1 MSGIGALDIAIL
13 AVLALSVAWGIWRG
27 FVREILSL
35 AGWVL
40 AFLAANAV
48 AAPIGDTLPAS
59 LATPEIRVLIAFV
72 VVFVF
77 TLSAIALAAALLSRL
92 FRKAGLGGVD
102 RTLGAVF
109 GLARG
114 AVILL
119 AITLAAGLTSLPRD
133 PMWKQSVG
141 AGMLTRTVLQLKGWL
156 PPRLER
162 RLRYD

>member
-1 MSGIGALDIAIL
+1 MNPLDIAIV
-13 AVLALSVAWGIWRG
+13 AVLGMSIAWGAWRG

-48 AAPIGDTLPAS
+48 AAPLGELLPAS
-59 LATPEIRVLIAFV
+59 WARAEVRVLIAFI
-72 VVFVF
+72 VVFVLV
-77 TLSAIALAAALLSRL
+77 LSALTLVATLISKL
-92 FRKAGLGGVD
+92 FKKAGLGGVD
-102 RTLGAVF
+102 RTLGGLF

-114 AVILL
+114 VLILL
-119 AITLAAGLTSLPRD
+119 AITLAAGLTSLPGDAR
-133 PMWKQSVG
+133 WKHSVG
-141 AGMLTRTVLQLKGWL
+141 AGMLTRTVLQLKPWL

>member
-1 MSGIGALDIAIL
+1 MSLLDIAMVAIL
-13 AVLALSVAWGIWRG
+13 VLSLLLGVWRG

-48 AAPIGDTLPAS
+48 AAPIGDALPSSIAR
-59 LATPEIRVLIAFV
+59 PEVRVLIAFI

-77 TLSAIALAAALLSRL
+77 TLSATALAALLLSKL
-92 FRKAGLGGVD
+92 FKAAGLGGVD
-102 RTLGAVF
+102 RTLGGLF

-114 AVILL
+114 VVILL
-119 AITLAAGLTSLPRD
+119 AITIAAGLTALPKH
-133 PMWKQSVG
+133 PLWKESVG

-156 PPRLER
+156 PPRLES

>member
-1 MSGIGALDIAIL
+1 MSLLDIAIVAIL
-13 AVLALSVAWGIWRG
+13 VLSLLLGVWRG

-48 AAPIGDTLPAS
+48 AAPIGDALPSSIAR
-59 LATPEIRVLIAFV
+59 PEVRVLIAFI

-77 TLSAIALAAALLSRL
+77 TLSATALAALLLSKL
-92 FRKAGLGGVD
+92 FKAAGLGGVD
-102 RTLGAVF
+102 RTLGGLF

-114 AVILL
+114 VVILL
-119 AITLAAGLTSLPRD
+119 AITIAAGLTALPKH
-133 PMWKQSVG
+133 PLWKESVG

-156 PPRLER
+156 PPRLES

>member
-1 MSGIGALDIAIL
+1 MSLLDIAIVAIL
-13 AVLALSVAWGIWRG
+13 VLSLLLGVWRG
-27 FVREILSL
+27 FVREIFSL

-48 AAPIGDTLPAS
+48 AAPIGDALPTAI
-59 LATPEIRVLIAFV
+59 ARPEVRVLIAFI

-77 TLSAIALAAALLSRL
+77 TLSATALAAMLVSKL
-92 FRKAGLGGVD
+92 FKAAGLGGVD
-102 RTLGAVF
+102 RTLGGVF

-114 AVILL
+114 VVILL
-119 AITLAAGLTSLPRD
+119 AITIAAGLTALPKH
-133 PMWKQSVG
+133 PLWKESVG

-156 PPRLER
+156 PPRLES

>member
-1 MSGIGALDIAIL
+1 MTPLDIAIV
-13 AVLALSVAWGIWRG
+13 AVLVLSMAWGMWRG

-48 AAPIGDTLPAS
+48 AAQLGELLPAS
-59 LATPEIRVLIAFV
+59 WAREEVRVLIAFI
-72 VVFVF
+72 VVFVLV
-77 TLSAIALAAALLSRL
+77 LSALTLVAALISKL
-92 FRKAGLGGVD
+92 FKKAGLGGVD
-102 RTLGAVF
+102 RTLGALF

-114 AVILL
+114 VVILL
-119 AITLAAGLTSLPRD
+119 AITLAAGLSSLPRA
-133 PMWKQSVG
+133 PIWKRSVG
-141 AGMLTRTVLQLKGWL
+141 AGMLTRTVLQLKPWL

>member
-1 MSGIGALDIAIL
+1 MSPLDIAIV
-13 AVLALSVAWGIWRG
+13 AVLVLSIAWGILRG

-48 AAPIGDTLPAS
+48 AAQLGELLPAS
-59 LATPEIRVLIAFV
+59 WARAEVRVLIAFV
-72 VVFVF
+72 VVFVLV
-77 TLSAIALAAALLSRL
+77 LSATTLVALLISKL
-92 FRKAGLGGVD
+92 FKRAGLGGVD
-102 RTLGAVF
+102 RTLGGIF

-114 AVILL
+114 VLILVAVTI
-119 AITLAAGLTSLPRD
+119 AAGLTTLPRGAL
-133 PMWKQSVG
+133 WKESVG
-141 AGMLTRTVLQLKGWL
+141 AGMLTRTVQQLRPWL

>member
-1 MSGIGALDIAIL
+1 MSPLDIAIVV
-13 AVLALSVAWGIWRG
+13 VLGLSMAWGIWRG

-35 AGWVL
+35 AGWVI
-40 AFLAANAV
+40 AFLVANAV
-48 AAPIGDTLPAS
+48 AAPIGEALPEG
-59 LATPEIRVLIAFV
+59 LARPELRVLIAFV

-77 TLSAIALAAALLSRL
+77 ALSAMTLVAMLLSKL
-92 FRKAGLGGVD
+92 FRRAGLGGVD
-102 RTLGAVF
+102 RTLGGLF

-114 AVILL
+114 IVLLL
-119 AITLAAGLTSLPRD
+119 AFTLAAGLTALPRRT
-133 PMWKQSVG
+133 PWKESVG